1 MKRRKRVHLVNQQH
15 KQYIKGMHKF
25 LAGLA
30 LALAL
35 SFVPITQASAYQ
47 HSITIVTEDEE
58 NEEQEGPENPEHL
71 DKDSDDFQFA
81 ILGAV
86 IVLGVAGVII
96 YRRFKR

>member
-1 MKRRKRVHLVNQQH
+1 
-15 KQYIKGMHKF
+15 MHKF

-35 SFVPITQASAYQ
+35 SFAPITQASAYQ

-58 NEEQEGPENPEHL
+58 NEGPEHPEHL
-71 DKDSDDFQFA
+71 AKDNDDFQFA